1 MTAANALGKKF
12 TNASDN
18 SLNAKI
24 VVFEGDGIY
33 SQKQV
38 NFGDCE
44 QPTWIA
50 GEYEMGAMTL
60 Y

>member
-12 TNASDN
+12 INLNDN

-24 VVFEGDGIY
+24 VVFEGDGTF

-38 NFGDCE
+38 NFRDRE
-44 QPTWIA
+44 QPTWVA
-50 GEYEMGAMTL
+50 GK
-60 Y
+60 